1 MVQKSVETESFTSV
15 GLPVMAVRKE
25 PRWSSWLLKSIGVLA
40 TLLGLIGMVLPLLPT
55 TPFLL
60 LASACFARS
69 SPRFHHW
76 LINNPLCGRILRD
89 YQAGNGLPLGAKCIV
104 LSCLWLSLGYALLV
118 VLPEKSVWG
127 QLCLLVIGVLVSLH
141 LLRVKTS
148 SANP

>member
-1 MVQKSVETESFTSV
+1 MHRSVEPENSSSADPRMLVVSKASFW
-15 GLPVMAVRKE
+15 PI
-25 PRWSSWLLKSIGVLA
+25 WLLKSIGGLA

-76 LINNPLCGRILRD
+76 LMNNSLCGGILRD
-89 YQAGNGLPLGAKCIV
+89 YQAGKGLSLGAKCCV
-104 LSCLWLSLGYALLV
+104 LSCLWLSLGYTLFV

-127 QLCLLVIGVLVSLH
+127 QLSLLVIGLLVSIH
-141 LLRVKTS
+141 LLRVKTA
-148 SANP
+148 SASQ